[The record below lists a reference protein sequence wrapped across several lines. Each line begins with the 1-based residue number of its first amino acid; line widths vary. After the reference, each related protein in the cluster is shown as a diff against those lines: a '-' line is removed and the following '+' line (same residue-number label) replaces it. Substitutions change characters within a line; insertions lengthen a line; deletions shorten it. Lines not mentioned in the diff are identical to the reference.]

1 MKKSSK
7 SLTKRKE
14 SNDSNISRSP
24 SNTSFVLIKVEP
36 QHVPFLSLQFLFQ
49 SSISYLDRMRILQK
63 FKEKLGALNL
73 KNLSPNLESPSS
85 TPNQNSLIAQNTNK
99 LVQSTSQTFKI
110 NQSNTNLNQLDP
122 SLLKQKTKNECCYL
136 LQKPNLFDAIKTAFL
151 DEKYLNLKHTKTGQQ
166 VIEMKRFKTQI
177 LNFMERK
184 EFKWNIN
191 NSFSYQ
197 TSLNI
202 KETIIDTFV
211 RIRLK
216 EGFRC
221 LFQNSKIAVF
231 SIQLTM
237 FDSGEFGNSQ
247 QVPSSQRDSEAVATE
262 QISQQTPMGEKQK
275 KVGSLINKETLTKG
289 CQKVDF

>member
-1 MKKSSK
+1 
-7 SLTKRKE
+7 
-14 SNDSNISRSP
+14 
-24 SNTSFVLIKVEP
+24 
-36 QHVPFLSLQFLFQ
+36 
-49 SSISYLDRMRILQK
+49 MRILQK

-73 KNLSPNLESPSS
+73 KLGALNSPTNMESPQST
-85 TPNQNSLIAQNTNK
+85 TPNTMLGQNTK
-99 LVQSTSQTFKI
+99 SLVQSTSQTFRMNS

-122 SLLKQKTKNECCYL
+122 SLLLKQKTKNECCYL
-136 LQKPNLFDAIKTAFL
+136 LQKPNLFDAIKAAFL
-151 DEKYLNLKHTKTGQQ
+151 DERFLNMKQSKIGAQHL
-166 VIEMKRFKTQI
+166 VEMHKFKTQI

-191 NSFSYQ
+191 NLFSYQ

-221 LFQNSKIAVF
+221 LFQNSKMAVF

-247 QVPSSQRDSEAVATE
+247 PAEAKSRESCSKRESESATTE
-262 QISQQTPMGEKQK
+262 RGGQPGQGEKQK
-275 KVGSLINKETLTKG
+275 KVTYFEVSFFFLKK
-289 CQKVDF
+289 